1 MLVLIEDQ
9 ATVLP
14 IIGLEIVSVMM
25 DLTMLNV
32 SLMEEIAVCL
42 MLIQII
48 AHYVNA
54 LKEYAI

>member
-54 LKEYAI
+54 LKEAAI